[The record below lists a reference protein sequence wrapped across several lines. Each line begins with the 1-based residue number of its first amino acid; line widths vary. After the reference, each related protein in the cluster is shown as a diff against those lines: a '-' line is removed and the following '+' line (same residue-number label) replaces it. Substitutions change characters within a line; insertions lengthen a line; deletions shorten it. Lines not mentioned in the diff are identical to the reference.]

1 MADDQQIEED
11 KSPMTVS
18 VLLWPSQVRRLDA
31 LGERTDR
38 PRSWHVRRAV
48 ANYLEVVDPSTP
60 PEGERDDR

>member
-1 MADDQQIEED
+1 
-11 KSPMTVS
+11 MTVS

-38 PRSWHVRRAV
+38 PRSWHVRQAV